1 MKSFHETGIRLE
13 LQKAVKELGFE
24 LPLPVQQ
31 QVIPKILET
40 TRDIIALSQTGSGK
54 TAAYGLPLLS
64 LLNESLKVPQILV
77 LSPTRELCIQ
87 IANDMTDYSK
97 YMVGL
102 KTLAVYGGSSMEKQ
116 ISQLKQGVHVVI
128 ATPGRINDLIRR
140 KRINLGGITAVVLDE
155 ADEML
160 NMGFQEDLNTI
171 LDEVPESRRTLLFS
185 ATMPREVAAIASK
198 YMKNAEEITVGHK
211 NAGAENVSHNYYVV
225 HASDRYLALKR
236 IVDFYPD
243 IYGIIFCRTRIETK
257 DVAEKLMKD
266 GYNADALHG
275 DLSQQQRDYVMQR
288 FRVRNLQI
296 LVATDVAA
304 RGLDVDD
311 LSHVINYNLPDDD
324 EIYTHRSGR
333 TGRAGKSGISISILH
348 IREKNRIS
356 MIEKKIRKKFEQ
368 KKVPGGSEICEKQLL
383 NVIDR
388 MKGVE
393 VNESQIMSYMPAIM
407 DKLGDLSREDI
418 IAKFVSVEFN
428 RFLDYYKTARDIN
441 VVTSRED
448 SPRKK
453 SSRNAAY
460 QLFRIN
466 LGTMDGISVPRLI
479 GFINEC
485 TRNPKIAIGRIDL
498 QRKYSY
504 FEADK
509 SFEETIVKSFK
520 NIEWE
525 ERAVVVTTYTAE
537 RPETTRGNRFGGG
550 DFKRRSGGDSGS
562 GYKGNRS
569 SFEGGSR
576 RSSFG
581 GDRSSDYRSKSSNM
595 GSFGGDR
602 SSGGS
607 GNRRDR
613 KG

>member
-1 MKSFHETGIRLE
+1 MKSFNETGIRSE

-24 LPLPVQQ
+24 IPLPVQQ

-64 LLNESLKVPQILV
+64 LINESLKVPQILV
-77 LSPTRELCIQ
+77 LSPTRELCMQ
-87 IANDMTDYSK
+87 IANDMADYSK
-97 YMVGL
+97 YLVGL
-102 KTLAVYGGSSMEKQ
+102 KTLAVYGGASIENQ
-116 ISQLKQGVHVVI
+116 ISQLKQGVQVVI

-140 KRINLGGITAVVLDE
+140 KRINLSGIVAVVLDE

-171 LDEVPESRRTLLFS
+171 LDAVPETRRTLLFS
-185 ATMPREVAAIASK
+185 ATMSREISAIASE
-198 YMKNAEEITVGHK
+198 YMKDAEEITIGHK
-211 NAGAENVSHNYYVV
+211 NAGSDTVSHNYYVV
-225 HASDRYLALKR
+225 QAADRYLALKR

-243 IYGIIFCRTRIETK
+243 IYGIIFCRTRLETK
-257 DVAEKLMKD
+257 EVAEKLMKD

-333 TGRAGKSGISISILH
+333 TGRVGKSGTSISIIH
-348 IREKNRIS
+348 IREKNRVS

-388 MKGVE
+388 MKSVE

-407 DKLGDLSREDI
+407 DKLGDLSREEI

-428 RFLDYYKTARDIN
+428 RFLNYYKTARDIN
-441 VVTSRED
+441 VVPSQDD
-448 SPRKK
+448 SPRGKN
-453 SSRNAAY
+453 SRNAAF
-460 QLFRIN
+460 QMFRIN

-498 QRKYSY
+498 KRKYSI

-509 SFEETIVKSFK
+509 TFQGTILNAFN

-525 ERAVVVTTYTAE
+525 ERNVVVSVYTDGK
-537 RPETTRGNRFGGG
+537 PENKRG
-550 DFKRRSGGDSGS
+550 DRSGGGGFNRRSDRDSG

-569 SFEGGSR
+569 SSDGGSR
-576 RSSFG
+576 KSK
-581 GDRSSDYRSKSSNM
+581 RSSDSRSGYADHGSNRKS
-595 GSFGGDR
+595 GKGG
-602 SSGGS
+602 
-607 GNRRDR
+607 NNRDR
-613 KG
+613 KRN